1 MQFRQQKS
9 IVAIF
14 LLTISLIF
22 SGCRKRPD
30 YVLSDS
36 EMEDLLVDLI
46 LADAYEQSG
55 ASAQLPDSVRRNLA
69 QAILLQ
75 HGVNQRTL
83 DSTYA
88 WYGRNLDDY
97 EKLYERVDK
106 RLMSMARKSGG
117 NVQKGVVENDIWTL
131 PKHLIFTPIAS
142 NEAFVF
148 QLPAGEIQ
156 KGESLEW
163 KLYLSSASDADMS
176 IGVDYED
183 GTSSVATSS
192 TRGDRNISIK
202 ILSDTARQV
211 KRVFGSLKVPR
222 SQMPLW
228 ADSISLLKQPFDSI
242 AYLQFRSQRL
252 IRGPKKRPKK
262 EASDSVSSPEETAGF
277 RSREEVM
284 GNSSS
289 NMPGYSNPGGNN
301 SSAGKKQKDA
311 PASNSYPVRNN
322 ANEKAMKRL

>member
-1 MQFRQQKS
+1 MRFRQQ
-9 IVAIF
+9 IF
-14 LLTISLIF
+14 ITTTIILMTSLLF

-36 EMEDLLVDLI
+36 DMESLLVDLI

-55 ASAQLPDSVRRNLA
+55 ASAQLPDSIRRNLA
-69 QAILLQ
+69 QSILLQ
-75 HGVNQRTL
+75 HGVDRQTL

-97 EKLYERVDK
+97 EKLYERIDK
-106 RLMSMARKSGG
+106 RLMAMARKSGG

-131 PKHLIFTPIAS
+131 PKHLIFSPIAS

-163 KLYLSSASDADMS
+163 KFFLSSAADADMS

-183 GTSSVATSS
+183 GTSSVTTTS
-192 TRGDRNISIK
+192 TRGDRRISIK

-228 ADSISLLKQPFDSI
+228 IDSIALLKQPFDSI
-242 AYLQFRSQRL
+242 TYLQFRSQRL
-252 IRGPKKRPKK
+252 IHGPKKRPKK
-262 EASDSVSSPEETAGF
+262 ADNDSISSSEEAAGF
-277 RSREEVM
+277 RSREELM
-284 GNSSS
+284 NNSA
-289 NMPGYSNPGGNN
+289 NMPGNTHPAGNN
-301 SSAGKKQKDA
+301 SAGKNGKSA
-311 PASNSYPVRNN
+311 PASNSYPVRNS
-322 ANEKAMKRL
+322 ANDKSMKRL